1 MGDGYGLEE
10 LIVVQ
15 VVGVEHGRGITVG
28 GAAGGDDTADSAGA
42 HGNRCGG
49 TVVNGQNVTVS

>member
-28 GAAGGDDTADSAGA
+28 GAAGGDDTGRSRKPLSAV
-42 HGNRCGG
+42 HFW
-49 TVVNGQNVTVS
+49 